1 MPDKKFIEI
10 KVTGVDI
17 YIIKIYKFYYIILKY
32 YMYNIK
38 ITTPTPVKAIPV
50 NPAIQYDNKTVNPI
64 KMKIKK

>member
-1 MPDKKFIEI
+1 
-10 KVTGVDI
+10 
-17 YIIKIYKFYYIILKY
+17 
-32 YMYNIK
+32 MYNIK